1 MNSIQSQDPAIF
13 DLLQKETTRQNDNLE
28 LIASEN
34 FASKAVM
41 EANGCVLPT
50 NMQKG
55 IQENDTTV
63 GVSLPMLSKTWQEIE
78 LRNYMVLTG

>member
-41 EANGCVLPT
+41 EANGCVLT
-50 NMQKG
+50 NKYAEG
-55 IQENDTTV
+55 YPVHSSSSSASFN
-63 GVSLPMLSKTWQEIE
+63 S
-78 LRNYMVLTG
+78 

>member
-1 MNSIQSQDPAIF
+1 MNSIQSQDSAIF

-41 EANGCVLPT
+41 EAT

-55 IQENDTTV
+55 ILENDTMV

-78 LRNYMVLTG
+78 LKNYTVLTG

>member
-41 EANGCVLPT
+41 EANGCVLT
-50 NMQKG
+50 NKYAEG
-55 IQENDTTV
+55 YPGKRYYGGCEFADV
-63 GVSLPMLSKTWQEIE
+63 IE
-78 LRNYMVLTG
+78 DLARDRAKQLYGAD

>member
-1 MNSIQSQDPAIF
+1 MNTIQSQDPAIF

-41 EANGCVLPT
+41 EANGC
-50 NMQKG
+50 
-55 IQENDTTV
+55 
-63 GVSLPMLSKTWQEIE
+63 
-78 LRNYMVLTG
+78 